1 MLKLYITPFPLEIAY
16 NKVIY
21 IPLCIIKWL
30 MFLTAKKFLNQLIK
44 MTPRKKLILN

>member
-21 IPLCIIKWL
+21 SPLYYQMAYVSYCKKIPQP
-30 MFLTAKKFLNQLIK
+30 TN
-44 MTPRKKLILN
+44 